1 MVRSNMNDQQI
12 TEEAGK
18 VVELGRDDKTDLR
31 VMGATAFR
39 IHCPKS
45 ADLHIHLGRELS
57 DLDFAALSKQKERVV
72 KLVQQ
77 AGYLMDRKM
86 EFMMKMYGRYKFQ
99 SPDTNCIL
107 DVFFDKLEMC
117 HTIDF
122 TKRLTLDYP
131 TLSLADLL
139 LEKLQIVQLTEK
151 DIKDA
156 SVLLLEHEVGKE
168 APETIDA
175 NYIARLF
182 SQDWGFYYTATTNLQ
197 KIQSTLP
204 SLNPVQ
210 AADKEVI
217 SKRVDRLVT
226 AIESA
231 PKSMGWKMRAR
242 VGPSKKWYREVDG
255 TPA

>member
-1 MVRSNMNDQQI
+1 MND
-12 TEEAGK
+12 EEISSEAKK
-18 VVELGRDDKTDLR
+18 VVDLGREINTSLR

-45 ADLHIHLGRELS
+45 ADLHTQLGRKLS
-57 DLDFAALSKQKERVV
+57 DLDFASLSKQKDHVV
-72 KLVQQ
+72 KLVQG
-77 AGYLMDRKM
+77 AGYVMDRKM

-99 SPDTNCIL
+99 NPETNCIL

-122 TKRLTLDYP
+122 SKRLDLDYP

-151 DIKDA
+151 DVKDV
-156 SVLLLEHEVGKE
+156 SVLLLEHEVGQA
-168 APETIDA
+168 APETVDA

-182 SQDWGFYYTATTNLQ
+182 SDDWGFYYTATTNLQ
-197 KIQSTLP
+197 KIQTALA
-204 SLNPVQ
+204 SLNPLQ
-210 AADKEVI
+210 AANKSII
-217 SKRVDRLVT
+217 SKRVDKLIGT
-226 AIESA
+226 IENE

-242 VGPSKKWYREVDG
+242 IGPSKKWYREVDG
-255 TPA
+255 TPT